1 MVVSNTIS
9 LRRNTILLKLLIFL
23 SFIYSIFAQTFKMND
38 KYKEY
43 FHVNLR
49 KLYNENFDKI
59 KSQLKEN
66 NTYTK
71 DEDIDNTIE
80 FNIFNLPTNIT
91 LSMIY
96 PLYPKIYPFLNCEI
110 LTRREELTK
119 NYEKSEYNIIQRR
132 INRLFTF
139 FMYDKSLKDKF
150 INLLFR
156 NSTSISGVSSGTSNE
171 TKLNN
176 DEITTEILNDTLKVA
191 PLFVSLSVASMISWI
206 ILCSCNCY
214 DYCPIIC
221 KKNDSEPYSKN
232 TKYISVILF
241 LFTTLNMIGTI
252 VLVNHVY
259 S

>member
-1 MVVSNTIS
+1 MVQENHIS
-9 LRRNTILLKLLIFL
+9 IRKKFFFFKIF
-23 SFIYSIFAQTFKMND
+23 IIISIFYRTFNQTFRMND

-43 FHVNLR
+43 FHINLR
-49 KLYNENFDKI
+49 KLFNENFETI
-59 KSQLKEN
+59 KSQLIEN
-66 NTYTK
+66 NTYVS
-71 DEDIDNTIE
+71 DEEINNTIE
-80 FNIFNLPTNIT
+80 FNIFNLPSNIT

-119 NYEKSEYNIIQRR
+119 SYSKSEQTVIQRR

-139 FMYDKSLKDKF
+139 FKYDSSLKDKF
-150 INLLFR
+150 ISLLFTNHTLT
-156 NSTSISGVSSGTSNE
+156 NSSKMDTDDITS
-171 TKLNN
+171 K
-176 DEITTEILNDTLKVA
+176 ILSDTLKIS
-191 PLFVSLSVASMISWI
+191 PLFVSLSVLSMISWI

-232 TKYISVILF
+232 TKYISIILF